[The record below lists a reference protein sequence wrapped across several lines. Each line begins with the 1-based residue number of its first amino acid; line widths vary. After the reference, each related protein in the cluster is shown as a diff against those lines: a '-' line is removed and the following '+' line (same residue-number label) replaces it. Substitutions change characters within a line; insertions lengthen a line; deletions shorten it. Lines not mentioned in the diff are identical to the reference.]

1 MHWDKFCLRLGA
13 GCLGAA
19 LLLRLFSA
27 SPIVGAVHW
36 PKPEKLV
43 SAMVFLETGKRMRL
57 PDDTTPE
64 ETIPEATQPPKVWTV
79 GDPQLPL
86 SFSSQDLTLLEINNS
101 AGIAID
107 PEQLL
112 RQPTSWELTQEGPA
126 VLILHTHG
134 TESFQEA
141 KDSRYR
147 SSSQEEN
154 MISIGAEVAKVLQE
168 GGIQVIHDTTAH
180 DDPSYT
186 YAYGHSRTAI
196 QEYLQQYPSI
206 RLILDL
212 HRDAAED
219 DLGNQ
224 VAYTSPI
231 GGETA
236 AQLMIVMG
244 SSAGNLDY
252 PNWQENLTLAVQ
264 LQAAL
269 QRQNPGICRPLNLRA
284 QRYNQDLHPGALLI
298 EVGAAGNT
306 HQQAILAARALG
318 EGILSIA
325 HGTTW
330 KE

>member
-1 MHWDKFCLRLGA
+1 MHWDKFCLRLGT
-13 GCLGAA
+13 GCLVGA
-19 LLLRLFSA
+19 LLLRIFSGSA
-27 SPIVGAVHW
+27 LVGAVNW
-36 PKPEKLV
+36 PSPEDLI
-43 SAMVFLETGKRMRL
+43 SAVVFLETGRMVKM
-57 PDDTTPE
+57 PQPSQPE
-64 ETIPEATQPPKVWTV
+64 ETVPPTEAKDAWVIT
-79 GDPQLPL
+79 DPQLPL
-86 SFSSQDLTLLEINNS
+86 SFSRNDLPLLEINNT
-101 AGIAID
+101 AGVSID

-134 TESFQEA
+134 TESFQEL
-141 KDSRYR
+141 KDSKYR
-147 SSSQEEN
+147 SVNQEEN
-154 MISIGAEVAKVLQE
+154 IISIGAEVTKVLEE
-168 GGIQVIHDTTAH
+168 GGVQVIHDTTAH

-186 YAYGHSRTAI
+186 YAYGNSREAI
-196 QEYLQQYPSI
+196 QSYLQQYPSI

-219 DLGNQ
+219 AQGNQ
-224 VAYTSPI
+224 VAYTSSL

-236 AQLMIVMG
+236 AQLMLVMG
-244 SSAGNLDY
+244 SSAGNLNY
-252 PNWQENLTLAVQ
+252 PHWQENLTLAVQ
-264 LQAAL
+264 LQTAL

-284 QRYNQDLHPGALLI
+284 QRYNQDLHPGTLLI

-330 KE
+330 SGE